1 MSRALSL
8 GLGWVADELLSDPPT
23 RWHPVG
29 LIGLAAG
36 RLRELAPAD
45 EDARFRFG
53 LAVAAGLPSLAGAA
67 AAVLAHGARATHPF
81 AGIAAEAT
89 IFSSTMSL
97 STLLDRAGEVAFAL
111 EQGDLPHARRLLGYH
126 LVSRD
131 TAALDEAGVAAA
143 AIESVAENL
152 SDGVIAPVF
161 AHAIGGAPAAMAY
174 RAANTLDALWG
185 YRDAE
190 FEQLGKAAA
199 RLDDVL
205 NLVPARVSVLAIV
218 AASAAL
224 RRPDIDARRALE
236 VWRADR
242 WLTSSPNAGHPM
254 AAMAGA
260 LGVRLEKR
268 GDYVLGESL
277 RPPVAADIERANAVA
292 GAAARLVAAGLFAVL
307 LLSEVRR

>member
-1 MSRALSL
+1 MSRALTL
-8 GLGWVADELLSDPPT
+8 GLGWIADELFGDPPT

-29 LIGLAAG
+29 LIGLAAR
-36 RLRELAPAD
+36 RLRDLAPAE
-45 EDARFRFG
+45 EDARFRYG
-53 LAVAAGLPSLAGAA
+53 LAAAAGLPTVSGAA
-67 AAVLAHGARATHPF
+67 AAALARGARTVNPLAATT
-81 AGIAAEAT
+81 AEAAM
-89 IFSSTMSL
+89 FSSTMSL

-131 TAALDEAGVAAA
+131 ATELDEAGVAAA

-152 SDGVIAPVF
+152 SDGVIAPAL
-161 AHAIGGAPAAMAY
+161 AHALGGAPAAVAY

-185 YRDAE
+185 YHDEE

-199 RLDDVL
+199 RLDDAL
-205 NLVPARVSVLAIV
+205 NLVPARVSALAIV
-218 AASAAL
+218 AAAAAL

-236 VWRADR
+236 VWRHDR
-242 WLTSSPNAGHPM
+242 GRTASPNAGHPM

-268 GDYVLGESL
+268 GDYLLGATL

-292 GAAARLVAAGLFAVL
+292 GTAARLVAAGLLAVL
-307 LLSEVRR
+307 LLAEVRR